1 MMARSPLF
9 GRRIHIAGS
18 IVDDL
23 AVATRESVDEARA
36 LVAELV
42 KALVRRGAN
51 FVVPV
56 DAEPKRKVDGLP
68 ICFDWLVWQTLR
80 DNLPHRPAGVPGP
93 MVIAVQHHKS
103 EDQIPAEYV
112 DLWDDLRGN
121 LALVQIENAAHWNMA
136 SKRMEAQARSGD
148 ILIAL
153 GGTEGVLFLANLYHD
168 AGKPIVPLNLALCP
182 ESTGARRLH
191 NFGLTSHQ
199 TRRLFHIA
207 GDGDAHHWLN
217 RIRFPARQATAD
229 RVNDLVELLEALEP
243 PRAFAVRLLN
253 PDLGDYAAVQDFFDV
268 VVQPVVEG
276 ELGYRLVIV
285 DGRQAYD
292 HARIDEEI
300 FAKLHRSSVVLAD
313 ITGAR
318 PNCFLELGYALGRG
332 LPTMVM
338 AMQGASLPFDI
349 TTLSGLHWAT
359 TGTAEQR
366 RQAFR
371 DHWKAIRN
379 RPPLVPVEPLIS

>member
-1 MMARSPLF
+1 MARSPLF

-18 IVDDL
+18 VVDDL
-23 AVATRESVDEARA
+23 AVATSESVDEARA
-36 LVAELV
+36 LVAELI

-80 DNLPHRPAGVPGP
+80 DNLPHRPDGVPGP

-112 DLWDDLRGN
+112 DLWDDLRGS

-253 PDLGDYAAVQDFFDV
+253 QDLGDYAAVQDYFDV

-276 ELGYRLVIV
+276 ELGYRLVVV

-338 AMQGASLPFDI
+338 AKQGASLPFDI

-359 TGTAEQR
+359 TGIAEER

-379 RPPLVPVEPLIS
+379 RPPLVPMEPLIS

>member
-1 MMARSPLF
+1 MARSPLF

-18 IVDDL
+18 VVDDL
-23 AVATRESVDEARA
+23 AVATGESVEQARA
-36 LVAELV
+36 LLADLV

-56 DAEPKRKVDGLP
+56 DAEPRRKTDGLP

-80 DNLPHRPAGVPGP
+80 ESLTHRPSGVPGP

-103 EDQIPAEYV
+103 EDQIPAGYV

-182 ESTGARRLH
+182 ENTGARRLY
-191 NFGLTSHQ
+191 NFGLNSHQ

-207 GDGDAHHWLN
+207 SDDAHHWLN
-217 RIRFPARQATAD
+217 RIRFPARQATAA

-276 ELGYRLVIV
+276 ELGYRLVVV
-285 DGRQAYD
+285 DGRQPYD

-338 AMQGASLPFDI
+338 AKQGASLPFDI

-359 TGTAEQR
+359 TGTAEER

-379 RPPLVPVEPLIS
+379 RPPLVPAEPLIS

>member
-1 MMARSPLF
+1 MARSPLL

-18 IVDDL
+18 IVEDMAIATGDDVRL
-23 AVATRESVDEARA
+23 AREFV
-36 LVAELV
+36 VELV

-56 DAEPKRKVDGLP
+56 DAEPKRKADGLP
-68 ICFDWLVWQTLR
+68 ICFDWLIWQTLR
-80 DNLPHRPAGVPGP
+80 DNLIHRPAGVPGP
-93 MVIAVQHHKS
+93 MAIAVQHHKS
-103 EDQIPAEYV
+103 EDQIPAEFV

-168 AGKPIVPLNLALCP
+168 GGKPIVPLNLPLCP
-182 ESTGARRLH
+182 ESTGARRLYS
-191 NFGLTSHQ
+191 FGLTSHQ
-199 TRRLFHIA
+199 TRRLFQIA
-207 GDGDAHHWLN
+207 DDGDAHHWLN
-217 RIRFPARQATAD
+217 RIRFPARQATSD
-229 RVNDLVELLEALEP
+229 RVNDLIELLESLEP
-243 PRAFAVRLLN
+243 PRAFAVRMLN
-253 PDLGDYAAVQDFFDV
+253 PDLPEYTAVQNFFDT
-268 VVQPVVEG
+268 VVQPVIEG
-276 ELGYRLVIV
+276 ELGYRLVVI

-332 LPTMVM
+332 LPTMVTVQ
-338 AMQGASLPFDI
+338 QGASLPFDI
-349 TTLSGLHWAT
+349 TTLSGLHWST
-359 TGTAEQR
+359 EGSAEDR
-366 RQAFR
+366 RRAFR
-371 DHWKAIRN
+371 EHWRAIRN
-379 RPPLVPVEPLIS
+379 RPPLVPAEPLIS